1 MSLRGRA
8 ALRQVWDRG
17 RLMGMVLFILLL
29 GPVFELWESW
39 LVVEFKHLGGELDGI
54 W

>member
-1 MSLRGRA
+1 
-8 ALRQVWDRG
+8 
-17 RLMGMVLFILLL
+17 MGMVSFFLLS